1 MIFKTEV
8 IYSSFT
14 LFQGIGMLF
23 GFLITTFCCTR
34 VKIIIMMIY
43 SGVSFLCG
51 LGLYFRHRNEKKQKY
66 EVPNEVANEVK

>member
-1 MIFKTEV
+1 MLFKTEV

-34 VKIIIMMIY
+34 VKIIIMMCY
-43 SGVSFLCG
+43 CGVCFFCG
-51 LGLYFRHRNEKKQKY
+51 LGLYLLKRKEEKAKEKY
-66 EVPNEVANEVK
+66 TINEVK

>member
-14 LFQGIGMLF
+14 LFQGIGFLF

-34 VKIIIMMIY
+34 VKIIITMVY
-43 SGVSFLCG
+43 CGVSFLCG
-51 LGLYFRHRNEKKQKY
+51 LGLYLRQRKEKEEKY
-66 EVPNEVANEVK
+66 EVSNEVK